1 MTTYEVTAWC
11 SVPHYTTFDVDAGSV
26 EEALEKAKIQAK
38 DEYGEPCDGAE
49 CDWDE
54 FEIAS
59 EGDADEYIRH
69 LEPSRSAKNTAPE
82 LPATLWMTALLPRS
96 IRTSVTA
103 ASMLTL
109 PEMARRWSWLLVFAM
124 STSWSVV
131 KRVEFVKIGP
141 AIPISECLAKL
152 SVTSIGAFATGAS
165 RSLISASVLA
175 SILSIS

>member
-82 LPATLWMTALLPRS
+82 LLEQLQRGVNHSQSVVDSWERGDLAATVREVAQWLAEARATLNQATNQD
-96 IRTSVTA
+96 
-103 ASMLTL
+103 AS
-109 PEMARRWSWLLVFAM
+109 
-124 STSWSVV
+124 
-131 KRVEFVKIGP
+131 
-141 AIPISECLAKL
+141 AIC
-152 SVTSIGAFATGAS
+152 
-165 RSLISASVLA
+165 
-175 SILSIS
+175 